1 MLVFYSLL
9 LSTMDEQSLAVCLLI
24 LFLVNPASAA
34 TKDQLS
40 TKLPLER
47 NAPLLSSLLVDNGVV
62 VLEVGAEALSLK
74 RDPQGILVHGV
85 GLLRP
90 VAEVVCVFRECL
102 AELLDGF
109 RVFVEED
116 LARLC

>member
-1 MLVFYSLL
+1 
-9 LSTMDEQSLAVCLLI
+9 MDEQPLAVCLLE
-24 LFLVNPASAA
+24 LLLTGSASAA

-40 TKLPLER
+40 AKLPLER

-62 VLEVGAEALSLK
+62 VLEVGAEAFSFK

-102 AELLDGF
+102 AELFDGF
-109 RVFVEED
+109 WIFVEED
-116 LARLC
+116 LARRC